1 MKATYSPSK
10 QGKKLNVREQP
21 RSDAAV
27 VRTMEAGTVETHE
40 VANGWV
46 KLEDGYA
53 DARFMT
59 VTDGDGEPEKAD
71 APEPEDVDEKVS
83 EPEAVED
90 KETEPEEAEGTDG
103 DEDARK
109 RLKKMTNPQLYK
121 LAEDSG
127 IKVAKGSTKAE
138 LIDAILNGADE

>member
-71 APEPEDVDEKVS
+71 APEPE
-83 EPEAVED
+83 AVED
-90 KETEPEEAEGTDG
+90 KETEPEEAEGTEG